1 MKLHKLLVFDIS
13 GEYGHFR
20 KFNTTSSPLTYSIP
34 TRSALAG
41 ILGAILGIE
50 RERSPNVFPEGVTPV
65 NEMFSPDKANM
76 AIQVLSPTKKVNIG
90 FNLLN
95 TGKSG
100 SSFFNIQNRTQI
112 EFELLKNPKFR
123 VFLNYSG
130 ETVFK
135 ELSNRIRFVKHHFT
149 PYLGLSQFTASIHW
163 VDETELEKPDSPE
176 GFIEICTAVNIS
188 KLVGDNPIRFE
199 KGKDAYFYSTD
210 TVPMVMQRDRVITEY
225 AEILIERTGKSILVN
240 TQNYWKTKYGNI
252 LFL

>member
-1 MKLHKLLVFDIS
+1 MESHKLLVFDIW

-50 RERSPNVFPEGVTPV
+50 REIATGVFPDGVIPV
-65 NEMFSPDKANM
+65 NEVFSPDSASI
-76 AIQVLSPTKKVNIG
+76 AIQVLNPIKKVNIG

-95 TGKSG
+95 TKSA

-112 EFELLKNPKFR
+112 EFELLKHPKFR
-123 VFLNYSG
+123 IFFDHTD

-135 ELSNRIRFVKHHFT
+135 ELSKRIHSVSHHFT
-149 PYLGLSQFTASIHW
+149 PYLGLSQFTASIEW
-163 VDETELEKPDSPE
+163 IEEVDATFVSQNDD
-176 GFIEICTAVNIS
+176 FAQICTAVNLSNLIT
-188 KLVGDNPIRFE
+188 DNPIRFA
-199 KGKDAYFYSTD
+199 KGFYSTD
-210 TVPMVMQRDRVITEY
+210 TFPMVMQRDRVVTKY
-225 AEILIERTGKSILVN
+225 AEILIEKTGEPIWV
-240 TQNYWKTKYGNI
+240 KTHHYFKTTFGNI